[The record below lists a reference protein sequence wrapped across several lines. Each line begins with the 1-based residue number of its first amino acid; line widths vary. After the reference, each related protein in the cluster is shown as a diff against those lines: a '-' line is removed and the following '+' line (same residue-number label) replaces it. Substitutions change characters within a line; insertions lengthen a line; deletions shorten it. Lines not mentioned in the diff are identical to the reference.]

1 MRGRG
6 FTVVGLAAEIGVV
19 PENYRG
25 DMTEKISPST
35 FQEADGVEDWRAG
48 VEGASARFR
57 TRTFAAGLALVDE
70 IGRLAEAAQHH
81 PDIDLRYAA
90 VTVRLSTHE
99 VGGLSQRDVS
109 LAQQISAAAR
119 DLGVTADPSAG

>member
-1 MRGRG
+1 MRRSW
-6 FTVVGLAAEIGVV
+6 FTVVGLTAETGVV

-25 DMTEKISPST
+25 DMTEKISPGM
-35 FQEADGVEDWRAG
+35 FHAADGVEDWRVG
-48 VEGASARFR
+48 FESASARFR

-81 PDIDLRYAA
+81 PDIDLRYDA

-119 DLGVTADPSAG
+119 DLGVTADPSAE